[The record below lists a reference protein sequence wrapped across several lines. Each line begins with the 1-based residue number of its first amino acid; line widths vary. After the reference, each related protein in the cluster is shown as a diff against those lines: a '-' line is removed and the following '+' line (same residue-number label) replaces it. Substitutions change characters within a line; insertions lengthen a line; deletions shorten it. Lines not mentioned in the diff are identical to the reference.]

1 MDTDS
6 VRTYE
11 LAESE
16 SWRG

>member
-11 LAESE
+11 LDERE